1 VTVHDC
7 WRDVAIALM
16 SSLADAGADP
26 LDPAVVAYNHARNDR
41 TVDASVWAAHA
52 IAGAG
57 SHAND
62 VDYPAPGPEAR
73 IRPVEGAPGVIP
85 PRLIVDD
92 QHPCGKR
99 PVRRLA
105 PSGTPAQVWVE
116 HQRVV
121 EMLDAHHQLTT
132 GCCHV
137 CGFERPTVR
146 PRWRRRGTR

>member
-1 VTVHDC
+1 MTVHDC

-26 LDPAVVAYNHARNDR
+26 LDPAVIAYNHARNDR
-41 TVDASVWAAHA
+41 TVDASVWAARA

-85 PRLIVDD
+85 PRLI
-92 QHPCGKR
+92 
-99 PVRRLA
+99 
-105 PSGTPAQVWVE
+105 VE

>member
-1 VTVHDC
+1 MTVHDC

-26 LDPAVVAYNHARNDR
+26 LDPAVIAYNHARNDR

-73 IRPVEGAPGVIP
+73 IRPVEGAHE
-85 PRLIVDD
+85 RHHAL
-92 QHPCGKR
+92 
-99 PVRRLA
+99 
-105 PSGTPAQVWVE
+105 VE
-116 HQRVV
+116 LQRVV
-121 EMLDAHHQLTT
+121 EMLDAHHQLAT

>member
-1 VTVHDC
+1 MTVHDC

-26 LDPAVVAYNHARNDR
+26 LDPAVIAYNHARNDR

-85 PRLIVDD
+85 PRSARTSRCSALI
-92 QHPCGKR
+92 
-99 PVRRLA
+99 
-105 PSGTPAQVWVE
+105 VE

>member
-1 VTVHDC
+1 MTVHDC

-26 LDPAVVAYNHARNDR
+26 LDPAVIAYNHARNDR
-41 TVDASVWAAHA
+41 TVGASVWAAHA

-85 PRLIVDD
+85 PRLIV
-92 QHPCGKR
+92 
-99 PVRRLA
+99 
-105 PSGTPAQVWVE
+105 E

-121 EMLDAHHQLTT
+121 EMLDAHHQLTA

>member
-26 LDPAVVAYNHARNDR
+26 LDPAVIAYNHARNDR

-85 PRLIVDD
+85 PRLIV
-92 QHPCGKR
+92 
-99 PVRRLA
+99 
-105 PSGTPAQVWVE
+105 E

-121 EMLDAHHQLTT
+121 ERAAQRRAAEARASVLRAVTQ
-132 GCCHV
+132 G
-137 CGFERPTVR
+137 R
-146 PRWRRRGTR
+146 PRLRAAGPRLGARRGRR